1 MKKQLLILILLSSYG
16 FADDKQCVTLFKH
29 GQDVFEIS
37 ILPKKST
44 LPIFSKL
51 KSQVLDQDRLIE
63 VFLILESIKDTGL
76 TELTAD
82 DQQKII
88 HFRQDIS
95 FLRSTY
101 ETLSKD
107 HQSPKKFD
115 AFVKVFGELKDLI
128 LMNESEKSQALAALI
143 FQNYDIVSFSNLVI
157 DKPLADKKS
166 IKRYIKEKKHE
177 IKKLLNR
184 PTNVDEIH
192 TVRKSMRNLYR
203 YLLIQ
208 KDLISLD
215 DVQATQLKYQMKYL
229 KQINEE
235 LGIICD
241 TNTNLILGGQIKKT
255 FPYKLELSLM
265 QRIEYFIETVSL
277 SYTETVIPTEVD
289 SYE

>member
-1 MKKQLLILILLSSYG
+1 MNKKLLTLIVLSISS
-16 FADDKQCVTLFKH
+16 FADAKQCVSLFKH
-29 GQDVFEIS
+29 GQESFEIS

-44 LPIFSKL
+44 MPVFTDL
-51 KSQVLDQDRLIE
+51 KSQVLDQDRFVEIH
-63 VFLILESIKDTGL
+63 LILESIKDTGL
-76 TELTAD
+76 AEFNIED
-82 DQQKII
+82 RQKII

-115 AFVKVFGELKDLI
+115 AFVKVFGKLKDLI

-143 FQNYDIVSFSNLVI
+143 FQNYDIVSFSNLII

-208 KDLISLD
+208 KDLIAPD
-215 DVQATQLKYQMKYL
+215 DAQATQLKYQMKYL
-229 KQINEE
+229 KQINDE
-235 LGIICD
+235 LGLICD
-241 TNTNLILGGQIKKT
+241 TNASLILGGQIKKT

-277 SYTETVIPTEVD
+277 SSPETRIPTDGD